1 MILYIQKLINKM
13 KNREA
18 LNAKV
23 KQMAKLYSSTILEG
37 ITKELPDLD
46 PTISEVVAELSMS
59 SFIDGATI
67 ILDALEDTNNMDENE
82 KDSIFNRGRDLG

>member
-1 MILYIQKLINKM
+1 M

-18 LNAKV
+18 TNETV

-37 ITKELPDLD
+37 ITKKLSDID
-46 PTISEVVAELSMS
+46 PTILEVVAELSMS

-67 ILDALEDTNNMDENE
+67 ILDALENINNMDENE
-82 KDSIFNRGRDLG
+82 KDSIFNRSGNLG

>member
-1 MILYIQKLINKM
+1 M

>member
-1 MILYIQKLINKM
+1 MT
-13 KNREA
+13 NREA

-37 ITKELPDLD
+37 MTKKLPDLD
-46 PTISEVVAELSMS
+46 PIISEVVAELSMS

-67 ILDALEDTNNMDENE
+67 ILDALEDTNNMDE
-82 KDSIFNRGRDLG
+82 K